1 MDKSQILKGFNEH
14 FTEFVEDIERV
25 FPDDN
30 DIATVKTAFVQ
41 MRKANPKLIIK
52 AFNEYFLNKYRAEIE
67 SGNINFFIN
76 KDYNSDLSNMGG
88 DSDYILKKIDV
99 LREPVKNMK
108 DEDQQK
114 VVKYIQNLSKLCDV
128 YYK

>member
-1 MDKSQILKGFNEH
+1 MDKSQVLRGFNDH

-30 DIATVKTAFVQ
+30 DIATVKAAFVQ

-52 AFNEYFLNKYRAEIE
+52 AFNDYFLNKYRSEIE
-67 SGNINFFIN
+67 ACNIDFFIN
-76 KDYNSDLSNMGG
+76 KDYNGDLSNMG

>member
-41 MRKANPKLIIK
+41 MRKTNPKLIIK
-52 AFNEYFLNKYRAEIE
+52 AFNEYFLNKYRTEIE

-76 KDYNSDLSNMGG
+76 KDYNSDLSNMG

-99 LREPVKNMK
+99 LREPVKNMNN
-108 DEDQQK
+108 EDQQK

>member
-52 AFNEYFLNKYRAEIE
+52 AFNEYFLNKYRDEIE

-114 VVKYIQNLSKLCDV
+114 VVKYIQNLSKLCDI

>member
-1 MDKSQILKGFNEH
+1 MDKSQVLRGFNDH

-25 FPDDN
+25 FPNDN
-30 DIATVKTAFVQ
+30 DIATVKTAFVK

-52 AFNEYFLNKYRAEIE
+52 AFNDYFLNKYRTEIE
-67 SGNINFFIN
+67 ASNIDFFIN
-76 KDYNSDLSNMGG
+76 KDYNRDLSNMG

>member
-14 FTEFVEDIERV
+14 FMEFVEDIERV

-52 AFNEYFLNKYRAEIE
+52 AFNEYFLNKYRTEIE

-76 KDYNSDLSNMGG
+76 KDYNSDLSNMG

>member
-76 KDYNSDLSNMGG
+76 KDYNSDLSNMAG